1 MYTFLVLS
9 QPHQVCYILLDSIL
23 ILAERYLRTLQLKII
38 AFSWVWE
45 VSLIE
50 DAFPHLSAMPCAT
63 FSIDSVSF
71 CRLVVVEV
79 QLVCE
84 REKAV
89 L

>member
-1 MYTFLVLS
+1 MLS

-45 VSLIE
+45 VSLTE

-63 FSIDSVSF
+63 FTIDSVSL
-71 CRLVVVEV
+71 CRMVVVEV
-79 QLVCE
+79 QLACE
-84 REKAV
+84 KEKAV